1 MAAICIKKECNVN
14 AVDLKGMTPMHVAA
28 LRSNNKYIIDLLLYA
43 YIYIYIYIYIA
54 QMEQK

>member
-43 YIYIYIYIYIA
+43 YIYIYIYI
-54 QMEQK
+54 